1 MYFFSSLLLV
11 TATASAVAVNLLPT
25 GRCLPS
31 QPCWPSDQT
40 WQALNESVS
49 GRLVTVK
56 PVGWPCHDPTLDSAL
71 CDERKV
77 LSTNSSWRR
86 EQPGALQYQNWEA
99 LPSAN
104 ESCFMKTPSL
114 VPCGQG
120 RVPVYSVVAE
130 TVGDI
135 QQAVRFARDQNLR
148 LVVKN
153 TGHDFLGRSGAPHS
167 LQIATFKMREL
178 SFSDEFVPK
187 GAPGGRGLGS
197 TVTVEAG
204 AVLDEI
210 YPAVKEE
217 GKVAVLGAAHT
228 VGAAGGYI
236 QGGGHSPIGSWKG
249 MASDNAVEFEV
260 VTADGDLVTAN
271 QYQHQ
276 ELFWALRGGGGGTF
290 GVVTKV
296 TLRTF
301 DEVPTVAV
309 NLTISMPW
317 SPNSSYWQALAEFS
331 SHIPTINDENCAGYL
346 FLVPKLSLEN
356 FTVSVLQ
363 ADTLCMDQSAAKVDK
378 LFDSVL
384 APIRALPDV
393 TVTYNSTSYPTTN
406 MALDNTLIVGS
417 SYDQTGDLAILGS
430 RLISRDLLQS
440 SNGGYDV
447 AKTIS
452 QLQTSDGELIQ
463 VHFVAGGQ
471 VTKNV
476 DVESGLNP
484 IWRKA
489 ALSVIW
495 TRSWPP
501 GTSAPEIHAVEEQ
514 VTREVEMFKALEPDM
529 GAYSNEANPNEVDFQ
544 KTFWGEN
551 YARLYDIKQ
560 KVDARGLFIARKG
573 VGSEDWDDQGLCRRA
588 V

>member
-1 MYFFSSLLLV
+1 MRLFNVVWLDWQSSAWLL
-11 TATASAVAVNLLPT
+11 ASGAAVREGVLAEYEDAELDMSDW
-25 GRCLPS
+25 GFACL
-31 QPCWPSDQT
+31 
-40 WQALNESVS
+40 
-49 GRLVTVK
+49 
-56 PVGWPCHDPTLDSAL
+56 GWPCHDPALDSAL
-71 CDERKV
+71 CDERKA
-77 LSTNSSWRR
+77 LGSNSSWRR

-104 ESCFMKTPSL
+104 ESCSLQTPSS

-120 RVPVYSVVAE
+120 RVSVYSVVAE
-130 TVGDI
+130 TVEDI
-135 QQAVRFARDQNLR
+135 QQAVRFARDHNLR

-167 LQIATFKMREL
+167 LQIATFRMRGL
-178 SFSDEFVPK
+178 SFSDGFVPK
-187 GAPGGRGLGS
+187 GAPRGHILGS

-204 AVLDEI
+204 AILDEI

-271 QYQHQ
+271 EYQHQ

-309 NLTISMPW
+309 NLTISVPW
-317 SPNSSYWQALAEFS
+317 SPNSSYWQVLADFS
-331 SHIPTINDENCAGYL
+331 SHIPTINDENCAGYF
-346 FLVPKLSLEN
+346 FLLPKLPWEN
-356 FTVSVLQ
+356 YTISVLQ
-363 ADTLCMDQSAAKVDK
+363 MDTLCMDQSAGQVDK
-378 LFDSVL
+378 LFNSVL
-384 APIRALPDV
+384 APIRALSDI
-393 TVTYNSTSYPTTN
+393 TVAYNSTLYPTTN
-406 MALDNTLIVGS
+406 MALDGTLRLGS
-417 SYDQTGDLAILGS
+417 NYDRTGGPSIMGS

-440 SNGGYDV
+440 TNGGHDI

-452 QLQTSDGELIQ
+452 QLQTSDGDMILA
-463 VHFVAGGQ
+463 HFVAGGQ
-471 VTKNV
+471 VTRNA

-489 ALSVIW
+489 ALNVIW
-495 TRSWPP
+495 TRSWLP
-501 GTSAPEIHAVEEQ
+501 GVSASEIHAVEGQ
-514 VTREVEMFKALEPDM
+514 VIREVDTFRALEPDM
-529 GAYSNEANPNEVDFQ
+529 GAYLNEANPNEVDFQ
-544 KTFWGEN
+544 KSFWGEN

-588 V
+588 A